1 MHSDCGGAV
10 WLLAGVEN
18 ARKTLSKV
26 IPKIRIIM
34 RSPRLFSGAAYRGSC
49 ACEISWGVADG
60 LSSALIAGH
69 FQNNDTNTNTM
80 MPISRQKPAI
90 LVTVSFMQTPAR
102 PDGIGARLCR

>member
-34 RSPRLFSGAAYRGSC
+34 RTPFLRR
-49 ACEISWGVADG
+49 G
-60 LSSALIAGH
+60 LS
-69 FQNNDTNTNTM
+69 
-80 MPISRQKPAI
+80 R
-90 LVTVSFMQTPAR
+90 LVRV
-102 PDGIGARLCR
+102 